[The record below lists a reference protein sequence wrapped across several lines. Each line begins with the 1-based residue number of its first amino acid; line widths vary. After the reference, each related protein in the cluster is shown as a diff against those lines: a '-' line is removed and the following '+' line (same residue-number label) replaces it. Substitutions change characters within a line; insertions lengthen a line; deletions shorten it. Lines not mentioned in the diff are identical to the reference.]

1 MSGGHLGAILPWVA
15 ERIVGIELMPMPM
28 EYRHASEDFDAF
40 MAAVCERSGLT
51 TRNQT
56 YTMVQ
61 GVLQVFRARLTLNQ
75 AITFAQV
82 LPAVLRAIFVS
93 EWDVERPIKPF
104 GSREEM
110 TEEVKGLRRD
120 HNFSPDT
127 AIADVAFVLRQSVD
141 PLAFRSALKSL
152 PQEAS
157 AFWLE

>member
-1 MSGGHLGAILPWVA
+1 
-15 ERIVGIELMPMPM
+15 MPMPM
-28 EYRHASEDFDAF
+28 EYRHASEQFDAF
-40 MAAVCERSGLT
+40 MEAVQERSGLA

-61 GVLQVFRARLTLNQ
+61 GVLQVFRARLAVAE
-75 AITFAQV
+75 AISFAQV

-93 EWDVERPIKPF
+93 EWDVSRSIKLF

-110 TEEVKGLRRD
+110 TQEVKGLRRD

-141 PLAFRSALKSL
+141 PVAFQRVLNELS
-152 PQEAS
+152 PEAS
-157 AFWLE
+157 AYWAV